1 MSNYKGI
8 VSKIEKVIPIDK
20 ADNIQ
25 IAVVLGE
32 FTIVSKLAQV
42 GDVGIL
48 FPAGTQL
55 SDHYCHFNNL
65 YRDKTKNKDLE
76 KSGFFE
82 DNRKVRCQKFLG
94 VKSEAYFTTLDS
106 VAFTGAD
113 LSKLEL
119 LTSFEELNN
128 VSICNKFLSEEAKK
142 AKDKNKKQN
151 PAKIKNAP
159 FFKEHVETEQF
170 KHNLHKISKGDLI
183 SIQSKRH
190 GTSQRSGV
198 QLVSKSLPSWKIWA
212 NKHIP
217 TIIFKSQ
224 QAYEHVVGTRRVVI
238 NTPEKSGFH
247 GSEAFRFEIAEHLK
261 SHLSEG
267 MTVYYEVYGWANGK
281 TIMPKHNLEA
291 IKNKEYQ
298 KKYGKE
304 VTYSYGC
311 MEGTYG
317 FHIYRLTYTTH
328 SGEIVDLTQPQLV
341 KWCNDRSINPAMD
354 VVEHFI
360 YDGDEEKLKALVEQL
375 TERPELLTE
384 DYADPSHV
392 SEGVIVRIDRGTTT
406 PLFLKS
412 KSFVF
417 RCLEGH
423 VQDIGEVDMEEIS

>member
-8 VSKIEKVIPIDK
+8 ISKIEKVLPIDK

-32 FTIVSKLAQV
+32 YTIVSKSAKE

-48 FPAGTQL
+48 FPSGTQL
-55 SDHYCHFNNL
+55 SVQYCHENNL
-65 YRDKTKNKDLE
+65 SRDKTKNKDLE
-76 KSGFFE
+76 KAGFFD

-106 VAFTGAD
+106 VAYTGVD
-113 LSKLEL
+113 VNSLEL
-119 LTSFEELNN
+119 LTSFESLND
-128 VSICNKFLSEEAKK
+128 VEVCSKFLSEQAKK
-142 AKDKNKKQN
+142 EKVAKQN
-151 PAKIKNAP
+151 KPKVKSAP

-170 KHNLHKISKGDLI
+170 KHTLHKIQKGDLI

-190 GTSQRSGV
+190 GTSQRSGI
-198 QLVSKSLPSWKIWA
+198 QLVNKQLPKWKKLV
-212 NKHIP
+212 NRYVNL
-217 TIIFKSQ
+217 FK
-224 QAYEHVVGTRRVVI
+224 AENVYEHVVGTRRVVL
-238 NTPEKSGFH
+238 NAPEKEGFH
-247 GSEAFRFEIAEHLK
+247 GSESFRFEIAEK
-261 SHLSEG
+261 IRPFLSEG
-267 MTVYYEVYGWANGK
+267 VTVYYEVYGWANGK
-281 TIMPKHNLEA
+281 PIMPKHSLEA

-317 FHIYRLTYTTH
+317 FHIYRITYTTN

-341 KWCNDRSINPAMD
+341 KWCSDRELNAALD
-354 VVEHFI
+354 VVEPFI
-360 YDGDEEKLKALVEQL
+360 YDGDEEKLKSLVEGL
-375 TERPELLTE
+375 TERFELLTE
-384 DYADPSHV
+384 DYTDPKHV
-392 SEGVIVRIDRGTTT
+392 SEGVIVRVDRRTLT
-406 PLFLKS
+406 PLFLKN

-423 VQDIGEVDMEEIS
+423 IQDTGEVDMEEVS